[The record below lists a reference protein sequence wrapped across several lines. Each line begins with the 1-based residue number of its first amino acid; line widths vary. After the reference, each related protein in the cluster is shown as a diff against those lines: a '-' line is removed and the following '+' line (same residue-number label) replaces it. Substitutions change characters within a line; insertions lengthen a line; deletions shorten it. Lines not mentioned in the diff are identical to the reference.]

1 VILSFEKSKMSSA
14 FRFIAPF
21 VRTAR
26 HGLKNGN
33 ASPLQSAL
41 RKQNTT
47 KFMNVYRTYAV
58 FERTKP
64 HVNIGTIGHVDHGKV
79 GSDWISL
86 QQP

>member
-1 VILSFEKSKMSSA
+1 MSSA
-14 FRFIAPF
+14 FRSIAPF

-79 GSDWISL
+79 GSVGTSFSNFETNF
-86 QQP
+86 P